1 MVFNTK
7 SLKNHAKLVPWPGNT
22 IKIAAGF
29 SRVELENLPLQVF
42 KESGSKA

>member
-7 SLKNHAKLVPWPGNT
+7 SVKNHAKLVLWPGNA

-29 SRVELENLPLQVF
+29 SRVKL
-42 KESGSKA
+42 KA